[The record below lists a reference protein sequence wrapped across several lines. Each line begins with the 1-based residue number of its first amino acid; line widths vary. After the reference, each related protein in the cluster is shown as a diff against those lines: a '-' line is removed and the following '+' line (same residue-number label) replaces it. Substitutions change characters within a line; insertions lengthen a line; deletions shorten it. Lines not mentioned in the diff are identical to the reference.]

1 MTEPLKIVAL
11 TGGVGFPSTTRTLTD
26 DLLSAV
32 AESATA
38 AGVEVSLRTV
48 EAREHAADVANATVL
63 GLPSPALD
71 EALQLVEGADLLIA
85 ASPVFRGSYAGIF
98 KAFMDLVDPVAMRGK
113 TVLLG
118 ATGGSSRHQLA
129 IDQAMRPL
137 FAYFGALIAPTAV
150 YASADDFAVAGR
162 AMPALTERIARA
174 GDEALRLA
182 VVTARAH
189 AGA

>member
-1 MTEPLKIVAL
+1 MSRTLKIVAL

-26 DLLSAV
+26 DLLAAV
-32 AESATA
+32 AEAATT
-38 AGVEVSLRTV
+38 AGVEVDLRTV
-48 EAREHAADVANATVL
+48 EAREHAVDVANATVL

-71 EALQLVEGADLLIA
+71 EALRAVEGADLLIA

-98 KAFMDLVDPVAMRGK
+98 KAFLDLVDPVAMRGK
-113 TVLLG
+113 SVLLG

-129 IDQAMRPL
+129 IDQALRPL

-150 YASADDFAVAGR
+150 YASTDDFGVAGT
-162 AMPALTERIARA
+162 ATPALAERIGRA

-182 VVTARAH
+182 LATARTH